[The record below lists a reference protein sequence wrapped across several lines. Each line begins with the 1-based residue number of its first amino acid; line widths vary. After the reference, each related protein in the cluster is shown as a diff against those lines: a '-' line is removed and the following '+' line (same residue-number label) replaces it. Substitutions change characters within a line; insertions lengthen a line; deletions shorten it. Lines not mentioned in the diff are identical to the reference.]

1 MWRRMDGLKAWMD
14 SEEMM
19 LRKDL
24 HHETLENGSKKKE
37 LPTAATP

>member
-1 MWRRMDGLKAWMD
+1 MDGLKAWMD

-24 HHETLENGSKKKE
+24 HHETLENGSKKNFQQLLHPK
-37 LPTAATP
+37 